1 MTRVVIVLTAVLTG
15 TIAIAIAVATIDFE
29 NFRLKSEVLSETPGS
44 RPTRQLPDATPGEEP
59 YVPRDAEPGCEWIP
73 QSGHGIA
80 FLAQY
85 CSGDSGFTRLVP
97 IKEGFA
103 VETERGVSDLPRIEI
118 FHKDPAQSVEDAI
131 REQLLSELKGSA
143 AEGCVVKTSEP
154 EEPTST
160 EETMT
165 RYAIVATGDYLD
177 QYEKR
182 LAEDPSYHP
191 CGYYGPRESI
201 AYFISSPA
209 APDKFLYL
217 TIGQDAP
224 PFDENSIRFL
234 DEAGLIAG
242 CEETGGT
249 WLSMYN
255 ECEYAFSS
263 WCGQHGGTFAECESA
278 CRHDLNAQVCTLQCV
293 PVCGF

>member
-1 MTRVVIVLTAVLTG
+1 MTRVVIMLTAILTG
-15 TIAIAIAVATIDFE
+15 AIVIAIATATVDFGT
-29 NFRLKSEVLSETPGS
+29 FRFKDGLLSETQSS
-44 RPTRQLPDATPGEEP
+44 RPTRQLPAATPGEEP

-85 CSGDSGFTRLVP
+85 CRGESGFTRLVP
-97 IKEGFA
+97 VKEGFA
-103 VETERGVSDLPRIEI
+103 VETEKGVSDLPRIEI
-118 FHKDPAQSVEDAI
+118 FRKDPAQSVVDAI
-131 REQLLSELKGSA
+131 QEQLLSELKGGA
-143 AEGCVVKTSEP
+143 AEGCAVKTYEP
-154 EEPTST
+154 EELTLAEGT
-160 EETMT
+160 T
-165 RYAIVATGDYLD
+165 RYAIVATGDYLA
-177 QYEKR
+177 QYEKH
-182 LAEDPSYHP
+182 LAKDPSYHP
-191 CGYYGPRESI
+191 CGYYGPGESI
-201 AYFISSPA
+201 AYFVSSPA

-234 DEAGLIAG
+234 DETGLSAG
-242 CEETGGT
+242 CEETGGA

-263 WCGQHGGTFAECESA
+263 WCSQHGGTFAECESA
-278 CRHDLNAQVCTLQCV
+278 CRHDLNAEVCTLQCV